1 MTSLLVVDDSAMD
14 RRVAGGLLEKQGDWS
29 IIYAADGQL
38 ALDQIELHLPD
49 LVITDLQMP
58 VMDGLQLVAKI
69 REEYPLMPV
78 VLMTAQGSE
87 EIAVEALKQ
96 GAASY
101 VPKRHLTRD
110 LAETVQIV
118 LSASSSERGFS
129 RLMHRMT
136 RHECDFHIE
145 NDLLLIPSI
154 VNYLQEQMT
163 RMRFGDETDRLR
175 VGVALEEALLNAYY
189 HGNLEVSSTLREQD
203 HQAYYDL
210 ARRRLDEEPYRQRRI
225 FISARLS
232 PTEHIY
238 VIRDEGFGFD
248 PSTLPDPTDPANI
261 ESPCG
266 RGLLLM
272 QTFMDEV
279 TFNAVG
285 NEVTMTK
292 RPGTV
297 SPGPARNEPSADEPN
312 ADEPT
317 SDEVIFDD

>member
-14 RRVAGGLLEKQGDWS
+14 RRVAGGLLEKQDDWS
-29 IIYAADGQL
+29 IIYAADGQE

-87 EIAVEALKQ
+87 EIAVEALRQ

-101 VPKRHLTRD
+101 VPKRHLSRD
-110 LAETVQIV
+110 LAETVQLV
-118 LSASSSERGFS
+118 LSASSTERGFS

-136 RHECDFHIE
+136 RQECDFLIE
-145 NDLLLIPSI
+145 NDLLLIPSV

-163 RMRFGDETDRLR
+163 RLRFGDETDRLR

-189 HGNLEVSSTLREQD
+189 HGNLEVSSILREQD

-210 ARRRLDEEPYRQRRI
+210 ARRRIDEDPYRERLI
-225 FISARLS
+225 FVSAHLS
-232 PTEHIY
+232 PNEHIY
-238 VIRDEGFGFD
+238 VIRDEGSGFD
-248 PSTLPDPTDPANI
+248 PSMLPDPTDPANI
-261 ESPCG
+261 EKPCG

-279 TFNAVG
+279 TFNAAG

-292 RPGTV
+292 RRGTA
-297 SPGPARNEPSADEPN
+297 SPDSDGDDVN
-312 ADEPT
+312 AGEPT
-317 SDEVIFDD
+317 SAEGILDE